1 MDSWEG
7 PEGVRLIAVSLYSFA
22 IGQRPTFHAACLHQT
37 PTATLWLTSKK
48 KTQTEEQKLPSN
60 IRKHIEN
67 TNKQKGK
74 VKLKQRGNK
83 FQRERK
89 IPTYNQYK

>member
-1 MDSWEG
+1 MPAPNNNSN
-7 PEGVRLIAVSLYSFA
+7 PLIDF
-22 IGQRPTFHAACLHQT
+22 
-37 PTATLWLTSKK
+37 KK

-74 VKLKQRGNK
+74 VKLKKRGNK